1 MKLLTRISL
10 FSTIA
15 TTALFS
21 LASGAWGQ
29 TTVTGDPQM
38 DFTANL
44 NAECDFVATDG
55 KLDHKTATQYK
66 TLTTEDGTGE
76 QGIYGINCNS
86 TGGTL
91 TLTTFNKPTSTDFTD
106 AQVTFDNGID
116 NVVYDIDTAGSPTI
130 LTGSEIPLILGD
142 NTVNVS
148 VEANFSTA
156 VDANN
161 TTQYDLSI
169 IADVVP

>member
-10 FSTIA
+10 FSIIA
-15 TTALFS
+15 TTAVFS

-29 TTVTGDPQM
+29 ATGDTQM
-38 DFTANL
+38 DFTADL

-55 KLDHKTATQYK
+55 KLDHKSATQYK
-66 TLTTEDGTGE
+66 TLTTEEGNGQ
-76 QGIYGINCNS
+76 QGIYAISCNS

-91 TLTTFNKPTSTDFTD
+91 TLTTFNKPTSTEFTG
-106 AQVTFDNGID
+106 AEVTFDNGID
-116 NVVYDIDTAGSPTI
+116 NVVYDVDNAGIPII

-148 VEANFSTA
+148 VEADFNTA
-156 VDANN
+156 VDASN

-169 IADVVP
+169 VADVVP